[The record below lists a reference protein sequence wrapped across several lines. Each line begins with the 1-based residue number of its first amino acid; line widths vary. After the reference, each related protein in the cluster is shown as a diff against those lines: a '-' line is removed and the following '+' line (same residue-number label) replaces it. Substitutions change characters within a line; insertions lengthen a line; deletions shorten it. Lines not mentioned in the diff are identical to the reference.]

1 MATGEQANAL
11 YNELAQDVEFDIP
24 QYNWSDP
31 AFTFPLD
38 LESPLYQK
46 VNTVNTEDLTS
57 RCVNG
62 TGVFDALMESVGAH
76 LVQEFKGNRITGN
89 EYTKAYI
96 ASLEAS
102 MGNATQFLLG
112 KDKAF
117 WESQTAQI
125 NAIRARVELE
135 TAKATLAATQFQ
147 ALTQKAE
154 YALTKM
160 RILNEKSVND
170 TAIFNLMNILPA
182 QYDLLELQKIGQG
195 QQNDGLQLQ
204 NETADYNL
212 TFLLP
217 KQLLLLS
224 EQVEAQRA
232 QTLETRTDGLP
243 ILGSIGKQK
252 ELYSEQITSYR
263 KDAQLKAAKMFSDAW
278 ITQKTLDEGLVPPSA
293 FTNTTINTVFNNI
306 KTANNL

>member
-11 YNELAQDVEFDIP
+11 YSELSEDVEFDIP

-31 AFTFPLD
+31 AFTFPFD
-38 LESPLYQK
+38 EESPLYK
-46 VNTVNTEDLTS
+46 KINTVNTEDLTS

-112 KDKAF
+112 KDRSF
-117 WESQTAQI
+117 WEAQTAQI

-170 TAIFNLMNILPA
+170 TAIFNLMNILPS
-182 QYDLLELQKIGQG
+182 QHDLLELQKIGQG

-212 TFLLP
+212 TYLLP
-217 KQLLLLS
+217 QQLVLLS
-224 EQVEAQRA
+224 EQVESQRA
-232 QTLETRTDGLP
+232 QTLDTRTDGTA

-278 ITQKTLDEGLVPPSA
+278 ITQKTLDEGLVPPSV
-293 FTNTTINTVFNNI
+293 FTNTTINTVFSNI
-306 KTANNL
+306 RTANNL